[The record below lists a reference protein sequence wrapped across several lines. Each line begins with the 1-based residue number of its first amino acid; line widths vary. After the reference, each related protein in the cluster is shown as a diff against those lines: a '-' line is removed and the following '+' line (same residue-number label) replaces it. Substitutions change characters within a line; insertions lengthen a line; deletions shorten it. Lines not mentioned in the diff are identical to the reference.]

1 MADVK
6 VPALLHKMSVS
17 SQKAW
22 YNKHNMALPGHLTG
36 GEGKSAAQ
44 AKKDVG
50 EINKAKAN
58 RLKMIAAAAKKVV
71 QPMHMQ
77 PSSERVRAMRQNADQ
92 FGGGL
97 GGGLDRNRDIM
108 SYVRSGGY
116 IKAGRLGEETSLDEA
131 RVNHREFATAGI
143 MHPDMAHS
151 SRMKTGNMT
160 DFYSRKNG
168 DKLHG
173 KILSNDNKTVR
184 IEHEGKVHKFD
195 VRRSMP
201 ISMYKEEK
209 DDREYGY
216 EGDMAMSQLKSII
229 ANSQKMH
236 DMLEPDTDLPEWVQ
250 SKITLA
256 EDYIVTAAN
265 YLQGEMNEESVKVF
279 AKEEQTEMKDSTTMI
294 EAKRI
299 LGLLRKEE
307 VEAGMQ
313 YIEERLKSSD
323 PAAKWIQDFVKSDN
337 PKFKG
342 KSKEERIRMAL
353 GAKYA
358 SKRRAEGVAEEV
370 EQIDELSRGTL
381 KAYVKAAN
389 QSINDI
395 HNRNQPKPTGK
406 IEIDPKS
413 GHIEK
418 VYTKKTLSDKDRE
431 AWYKRD
437 GNVERAK
444 QKLNRTSQRV
454 KVKATGEPTL
464 SAKRQNNE
472 QVEQI
477 DELKASTLGSYMA
490 KSTADEKARREK
502 GVAFSKEL
510 SAQTG
515 MRFATPFDP
524 KIHSKNASRSA
535 NRAVAI
541 KKLTG
546 QAKVN
551 ANEAMDPVGRED
563 NDVNNDGKADKTDVY
578 LSKRRK
584 AVGSAIKNA
593 VSRKMGK

>member
-50 EINKAKAN
+50 EINKAKAKED
-58 RLKMIAAAAKKVV
+58 RLKVIAAAAKKVA
-71 QPMHMQ
+71 Q

-131 RVNHREFATAGI
+131 RVDHREFATAGI
-143 MHPDMAHS
+143 MHPDMAHAP
-151 SRMKTGNMT
+151 RMKAGNYT

-168 DKLHG
+168 NKLHG
-173 KILSNDNKTVR
+173 NILSNDKKTVR

-201 ISMYKEEK
+201 TSMYKEDK

-313 YIEERLKSSD
+313 FIEERLKSSD

-358 SKRRAEGVAEEV
+358 SKRRAEGVAEEA
-370 EQIDELSRGTL
+370 EQTDEARKMSRIEWRTGTPSDIAKNHEKIYKKL
-381 KAYVKAAN
+381 LATDPSKAQKFLNSMKKKDVKEAADPGKIKVVNKEVKTNKAAAAA
-389 QSINDI
+389 D
-395 HNRNQPKPTGK
+395 K
-406 IEIDPKS
+406 I
-413 GHIEK
+413 
-418 VYTKKTLSDKDRE
+418 
-431 AWYKRD
+431 
-437 GNVERAK
+437 
-444 QKLNRTSQRV
+444 V
-454 KVKATGEPTL
+454 KV
-464 SAKRQNNE
+464 S
-472 QVEQI
+472 
-477 DELKASTLGSYMA
+477 
-490 KSTADEKARREK
+490 KS
-502 GVAFSKEL
+502 
-510 SAQTG
+510 
-515 MRFATPFDP
+515 
-524 KIHSKNASRSA
+524 
-535 NRAVAI
+535 
-541 KKLTG
+541 
-546 QAKVN
+546 KVN
-551 ANEAMDPVGRED
+551 KVNMDPEL
-563 NDVNNDGKADKTDVY
+563 NQDVKQ
-578 LSKRRK
+578 S
-584 AVGSAIKNA
+584 
-593 VSRKMGK
+593 SRY

>member
-6 VPALLHKMSVS
+6 VPALHHKMSVS

-22 YNKHNMALPGHLTG
+22 YKKNNMALPGHLTG

-50 EINKAKAN
+50 EINKAKAKED
-58 RLKMIAAAAKKVV
+58 RLKVIAAAAKKVA
-71 QPMHMQ
+71 Q
-77 PSSERVRAMRQNADQ
+77 PSSDRVRAMRQNADQ

-116 IKAGRLGEETSLDEA
+116 IKAGRLGEETSLD
-131 RVNHREFATAGI
+131 
-143 MHPDMAHS
+143 
-151 SRMKTGNMT
+151 
-160 DFYSRKNG
+160 
-168 DKLHG
+168 
-173 KILSNDNKTVR
+173 
-184 IEHEGKVHKFD
+184 
-195 VRRSMP
+195 
-201 ISMYKEEK
+201 EEK

-323 PAAKWIQDFVKSDN
+323 PAAKWIQDFIKSDN

-370 EQIDELSRGTL
+370 DQIDELSRGTL

-418 VYTKKTLSDKDRE
+418 VYTKKHFLTK
-431 AWYKRD
+431 
-437 GNVERAK
+437 
-444 QKLNRTSQRV
+444 
-454 KVKATGEPTL
+454 TG
-464 SAKRQNNE
+464 R
-472 QVEQI
+472 
-477 DELKASTLGSYMA
+477 LG
-490 KSTADEKARREK
+490 T
-502 GVAFSKEL
+502 KEMV
-510 SAQTG
+510 T
-515 MRFATPFDP
+515 
-524 KIHSKNASRSA
+524 
-535 NRAVAI
+535 
-541 KKLTG
+541 
-546 QAKVN
+546 
-551 ANEAMDPVGRED
+551 
-563 NDVNNDGKADKTDVY
+563 
-578 LSKRRK
+578 
-584 AVGSAIKNA
+584 
-593 VSRKMGK
+593 